1 MIFSYFSSLMS
12 TYNLSE
18 EYKKPW
24 QNDASVLCFYFWN
37 ILKVVFPKEFHI
49 NWVLFVSPFKEN
61 KYTNK
66 KKIKDLNKLHY
77 SVKSPA
83 LNRIGLS
90 CNQSP
95 LKRAHSLPSRSH
107 SNVALVLKFSQH
119 LKCLLTPFLWNLKPA
134 GNFISEVCLCGCFN
148 SNVVSHKKILLST
161 FDKKKYSLIFDNNF
175 L

>member
-1 MIFSYFSSLMS
+1 MMLLFYAFIFEIFLKLFFQKNS
-12 TYNLSE
+12 TSIEFYLFPLS
-18 EYKKPW
+18 KK
-24 QNDASVLCFYFWN
+24 
-37 ILKVVFPKEFHI
+37 
-49 NWVLFVSPFKEN
+49 
-61 KYTNK
+61 TNTQTK

-119 LKCLLTPFLWNLKPA
+119 LKCLLTPFL
-134 GNFISEVCLCGCFN
+134 
-148 SNVVSHKKILLST
+148 
-161 FDKKKYSLIFDNNF
+161 
-175 L
+175 